1 MVFFVSLAIWI
12 FPSTSIWSPL
22 LLIRHHQNYYHFNNS
37 FSPCFLNLKMLSSY
51 VSIPRRYTCFGS
63 LLVLLPSN
71 SLNIINFRK
80 ITFLYFNF
88 TSIKWKHFMCVNML
102 TKIFIPDYLCFS
114 AFILCSVFQTA
125 YYQSTTK
132 LHNIF
137 IPNQIYCWVHAVLFS
152 KLVIIVF
159 SFRISIELALLF
171 LYFYCQWGI
180 INVYSFAF
188 CSMSSCSLKIIV
200 VSVKTFCDKSGPCED
215 KFYGISPILHD
226 RTQGWSAFKYLKLM
240 FKLISLI
247 YKI

>member
-37 FSPCFLNLKMLSSY
+37 FSPCFLYLKMLSSY

-137 IPNQIYCWVHAVLFS
+137 IPNQIYCWVYAVLFFQS
-152 KLVIIVF
+152 SYYSFLLQNFHWTYFIISVF
-159 SFRISIELALLF
+159 LLSVRHYQRIFACFLKSILLF
-171 LYFYCQWGI
+171 LK
-180 INVYSFAF
+180 NNSSF
-188 CSMSSCSLKIIV
+188 C
-200 VSVKTFCDKSGPCED
+200 
-215 KFYGISPILHD
+215 
-226 RTQGWSAFKYLKLM
+226 
-240 FKLISLI
+240 
-247 YKI
+247 